1 MCHRVSNNIKG
12 KCVQGRIS
20 KTYIINS
27 KSNCIVYYTYCLQE
41 RGYAQFIGY
50 STGQMYWRRADG
62 YIYYKLNKYYIR
74 CGYSRSAELGN
85 VGPTCIL
92 YQRGRNWSTSF
103 CGGKSK
109 LRSTSTRSGTMK
121 KCCRMCTRPGLST
134 CRTIRNICQTK
145 KKYILNTVATNGAD
159 RTNKGLLA
167 CFGPEA
173 DDECEE
179 IIAMLEDGNSEEYG
193 NYWDPPNLG
202 NYSGERKTIRS
213 QVN

>member
-1 MCHRVSNNIKG
+1 MSTR
-12 KCVQGRIS
+12 
-20 KTYIINS
+20 
-27 KSNCIVYYTYCLQE
+27 
-41 RGYAQFIGY
+41 YARFIGY
-50 STGQMYWRRADG
+50 STGQMYWRRGDG
-62 YIYYKLNKYYIR
+62 YIYYKPNKYYIR
-74 CGYSRSAELGN
+74 CGYSNLKPYPHLEESPNWVPPHQVCRVGERGAHLHPLPTREEL
-85 VGPTCIL
+85 IDQL
-92 YQRGRNWSTSF
+92 
-103 CGGKSK
+103 
-109 LRSTSTRSGTMK
+109 LRWKIKITQYINPKWNNEKVLQDVYETWPFHLPYNPKYLANKM
-121 KCCRMCTRPGLST
+121 
-134 CRTIRNICQTK
+134 
-145 KKYILNTVATNGAD
+145 KYILNTVATNGAD